1 MGNIAELSELDSDMK
16 GYDSFP
22 VKLGDLMRGERATLG
37 KSLLDV
43 QRDLRVKA
51 AYISAIESCDSSAF
65 QTPGFIAGYVRSY
78 ARYLGLDPEVTF
90 AQFCAE
96 AKFSGVHPGISQAG
110 RSAKPAQK
118 KSEPIVSLTK
128 HSSTSFDA
136 DPLLR
141 ARLTLNTAR
150 DGFFSQISAS
160 AVSSIFVL
168 AVLVFGI
175 GYGAWTVLQ
184 DIQRVE
190 FLPANETP
198 EAQALL
204 PVVGLERKAAA
215 LGQLYREKELDVPV
229 MTPRDGPIAALNPDK
244 IGALLQN
251 NGQNLARETAD
262 ILATSTP
269 RVTEVAPLKVAVV
282 AVRPAWVR
290 LSAADGTVL
299 FERIL
304 NGGESFRL
312 PAGEKPTVLRAGNS
326 GAVYITL
333 DGTAYGPVGSGTSV
347 AKNVALLPKAI
358 MKSFAT
364 VSDVAELKALDSP
377 RVITLNDLPTSQ

>member
-1 MGNIAELSELDSDMK
+1 MK

-51 AYISAIESCDSSAF
+51 TYISAIESCDSSAF

-78 ARYLGLDPEVTF
+78 ARYLGLDPEATF
-90 AQFCAE
+90 AQFCVE
-96 AKFSGVHPGISQAG
+96 AQFSGVHPGISQAG
-110 RSAKPAQK
+110 ISTKPA
-118 KSEPIVSLTK
+118 KSASKSPESVASLTK
-128 HSSTSFDA
+128 QTSNSFGT

-141 ARLTLNTAR
+141 ARLSLNTAGE
-150 DGFFSQISAS
+150 GFFSQISAS
-160 AVSSIFVL
+160 AIGSIFVL
-168 AVLVFGI
+168 AVLILGI
-175 GYGAWTVLQ
+175 GYGAWAVLQ

-190 FLPANETP
+190 LTPADNSP
-198 EAQALL
+198 EALALL
-204 PVVGLERKAAA
+204 PVVTPERKAAA
-215 LGQLYREKELDVPV
+215 LGQLYREKELAVPV

-269 RVTEVAPLKVAVV
+269 RVTEIAPLKVAVV

-304 NGGESFRL
+304 NGGESFQL
-312 PAGEKPTVLRAGNS
+312 PAGEKTTVLRAGNS

-333 DGTAYGPVGSGTSV
+333 DGTAYGPVGAGTSV
-347 AKNVALLPKAI
+347 AKNVALAPKSVI
-358 MKSFAT
+358 KSFAT

-377 RVITLNDLPTSQ
+377 RVITLNDVPTSQ